1 MSKKFLT
8 EQIEN
13 QNNDLPPDV
22 GPALK
27 LLGTVLTEQFWKPE
41 SNGVFMSKEERKNTP
56 DPLALVERSDIQIR
70 AGNRLITLVPSH
82 EGKPMV
88 SIPVGQSDKRTPAT
102 IPREWLTGTFIDG
115 LLSMFNGDTE
125 VVWKYV
131 QGINAAIDAAT
142 EVDDNG
148 KMKINQKK
156 LGAHVHPVEVA
167 EMLESMKR
175 QYTSRSN
182 GSATLHFG
190 IEITELK
197 PVEAEPEPEPVIE
210 DNSSMAERLL
220 ESIQPSNSNEEQT
233 EVVNGE
239 LHDRQIPVPSVAPA
253 SQPATEEITTDDGP
267 VALDLGERIPLDE
280 VKNMTDEEAIA
291 QGITMAHDYHEGMI
305 AYKEQVNPHN
315 FKNDPTEW
323 IKWEMF
329 SLWLSNEVGDA
340 TLTIED
346 VAELAG
352 CHVQTIKRVLDK
364 FEAEV
369 ATNGESYKFTQE
381 GTEAWIELGFALSD
395 TVRLLITC
403 ERSPTGRYA
412 RGRPIC
418 FRVGAKLDLPFDG
431 PTEEPDEIP
440 LEALI
445 DVGRSREDVQ
455 EEWDELMVDAEPYD
469 FDAPLDPPVLAEFDK
484 TDPSL
489 HPCPDC
495 GTKIK
500 AEDCPKE
507 APDFV
512 CGDCHAVRVNEDQ
525 QWAEE
530 TQQRLAQQ
538 AIYDGTALDIAEV
551 EEPPAEVEEPVPEP
565 AEEVAQATSGAE
577 NEFPISQLIGRGGQ

>member
-13 QNNDLPPDV
+13 QTNDLPPDV

-27 LLGTVLTEQFWKPE
+27 LLGTVLTEQFWKPQ
-41 SNGVFMSKEERKNTP
+41 SNGVFMSKEERKNNP
-56 DPLALVERSDIQIR
+56 DPLALVGRSDIQIR

-156 LGAHVHPVEVA
+156 LGAHVYPVEVA

-175 QYTSRSN
+175 QYTSKSN

-197 PVEAEPEPEPVIE
+197 PVEAEPEPEPVIV

-220 ESIQPSNSNEEQT
+220 ESIQPPNSNEEQT

-239 LHDRQIPVPSVAPA
+239 LHDRQIPVPSAAPA
-253 SQPATEEITTDDGP
+253 SQPATEEITTDDDP
-267 VALDLGERIPLDE
+267 VAPPVDIDDL
-280 VKNMTDEEAIA
+280 TS
-291 QGITMAHDYHEGMI
+291 
-305 AYKEQVNPHN
+305 NPHN
-315 FKNDPTEW
+315 FKKNPTEW
-323 IKWEMF
+323 IKWQMF
-329 SLWLSNEVGDA
+329 SLWLDDEVEDA

-346 VAELAG
+346 VAEIAG
-352 CHVQTIKRVLDK
+352 CHVQTIKRVLDQ
-364 FEAEV
+364 FETEV
-369 ATNGESYKFTQE
+369 KTNGESYKFTQE

-469 FDAPLDPPVLAEFDK
+469 FDARLDPPVLAEFDK

-512 CGDCHAVRVNEDQ
+512 CGDCHVVRVDEDE

-538 AIYDGTALDIAEV
+538 AIYDGTAADIAEV
-551 EEPPAEVEEPVPEP
+551 EEPPVEVEEPVPEP